1 MFVTVQPIV
10 YLVRESYAQVVCRTL
25 LVEYHALPTTGT
37 SEITTVVYGQSEM
50 SDVTVT
56 GPWERPAT
64 VGGTLVPEIGTLI
77 LVAVP
82 VGLVRY

>member
-1 MFVTVQPIV
+1 MSVIVQPFV
-10 YLVRESYAQVVCRTL
+10 YPVRETYAQVVCGSL

-37 SEITTVVYGQSEM
+37 TQVAGVVYGQSQM
-50 SDVTVT
+50 FDVTVT